1 MTWARTAG
9 LLMEASEERS
19 RLAEEAEASSASR
32 GAEFMEAI
40 GSEDL
45 MVITADVALTNLAK
59 VQAYIESIAAP
70 NGTDPRGLTGV
81 KILAGPALFPRVV
94 QLTNAKIL
102 AQAAASGGGSKP
114 GILGGK
120 GHVGNQRN
128 SDFGF
133 GATAVTNGA
142 GKGVVGQLKSPF
154 DLGAVP
160 SEAGDVHLTRSFVNV

>member
-1 MTWARTAG
+1 MA
-9 LLMEASEERS
+9 
-19 RLAEEAEASSASR
+19 
-32 GAEFMEAI
+32 
-40 GSEDL
+40 
-45 MVITADVALTNLAK
+45 
-59 VQAYIESIAAP
+59 
-70 NGTDPRGLTGV
+70 
-81 KILAGPALFPRVV
+81 
-94 QLTNAKIL
+94 
-102 AQAAASGGGSKP
+102 AAASGGGSKP

-160 SEAGDVHLTRSFVNV
+160 SEAGNCPFHSFL